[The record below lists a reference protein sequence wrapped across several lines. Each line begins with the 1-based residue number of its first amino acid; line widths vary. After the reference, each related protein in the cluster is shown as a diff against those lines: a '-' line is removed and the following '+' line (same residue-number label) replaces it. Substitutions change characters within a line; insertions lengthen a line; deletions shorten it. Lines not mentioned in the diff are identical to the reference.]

1 MSRIP
6 TAVLEAEE
14 SADAAIEADASTFNA
29 SSLGAPSESE
39 GITIHEDAPFQPN
52 AGSRQT
58 EQGQVAR
65 TDEAQQAN
73 QGGEQAGQKFELTQE
88 ELAQRIAAGKR
99 EIQGLFE
106 SRLRNMTQVSEEN
119 KNLRKRVDELEK
131 ELAARTANEIP
142 DVAKLREEYPE
153 YAAYDDDELVSIT
166 TSIKRTVAREISK
179 VLPGATKNL
188 REEIDAGNKA
198 ASMQSFVSQMETKY
212 PGFVKLDS
220 ENDPAWLAFLDTAIP
235 GTGGRIKYGTP
246 AKEAL
251 DGMDMQGLSEIVE
264 EFAKQSGFTFGSRG
278 VDPRVASQVRARQS
292 NAGNAH
298 QPQPKPYFTK
308 TQVDRFYKD
317 LNSGAI
323 KRSLA
328 PDAIEALRQDIESAE
343 DEGRIIPG

>member
-14 SADAAIEADASTFNA
+14 KADAAIEADASTFNA

-52 AGSRQT
+52 AGSRQP
-58 EQGQVAR
+58 EQGQSAR
-65 TDEAQQAN
+65 TDETQQTN
-73 QGGEQAGQKFELTQE
+73 QGGEQAGQKIELTQE
-88 ELAQRIAAGKR
+88 ELAQRVAAGKR
-99 EIQGLFE
+99 EVQGLYE
-106 SRLRNMTQVSEEN
+106 SRLRNMTQVTDEN
-119 KNLRKRVDELEK
+119 KNLRKRVDELER
-131 ELAARTANEIP
+131 ELASKTANERP
-142 DVAKLREEYPE
+142 DVQKLREEYPE
-153 YAAYDDDELVSIT
+153 FATYDDDELIT
-166 TSIKRTVAREISK
+166 ITSAMKRTVERQLSK
-179 VLPGATKNL
+179 VLPNATKNI

-198 ASMQSFVSQMETKY
+198 AAMQSFVATMENKY
-212 PGFVKLDS
+212 PGLGELDRT
-220 ENDPAWLAFLDTAIP
+220 NDAAWLAFLDTAIP
-235 GTGGRIKYGTP
+235 GTGGRIKYGNP
-246 AKEAL
+246 AQDAMNS
-251 DGMDMQGLSEIVE
+251 MDVKALSEIVE
-264 EFAKQSGFTFGSRG
+264 EFSKQSGFTFGSRG

>member
-1 MSRIP
+1 MSSKIP

-14 SADAAIEADASTFNA
+14 RADAAIEADASTFNA
-29 SSLGAPSESE
+29 SSLGAPSDSE
-39 GITIHEDAPFQPN
+39 EIRIHEDTPFQPN
-52 AGSRQT
+52 AGYRQN
-58 EQGQVAR
+58 EQVLSAR
-65 TDEAQQAN
+65 TDETQNTN
-73 QGGEQAGQKFELTQE
+73 QGDGQTGQKIELSQE
-88 ELAQRIAAGKR
+88 ELAQRVAAGKR

-131 ELAARTANEIP
+131 EIASRTANERP
-142 DVAKLREEYPE
+142 DVQKLREEYPE

-188 REEIDAGNKA
+188 RDEINAGNKEA
-198 ASMQSFVSQMETKY
+198 AMQSFVSQMETKY

-251 DGMDMQGLSEIVE
+251 DSMDTQGLSEIVD
-264 EFAKQSGFTFGSRG
+264 EFAKQSGFSFGSRG

-292 NAGNAH
+292 NASNAH
-298 QPQPKPYFTK
+298 QPKPKPYFTK
-308 TQVDRFYKD
+308 TQVDRF
-317 LNSGAI
+317 
-323 KRSLA
+323 
-328 PDAIEALRQDIESAE
+328 
-343 DEGRIIPG
+343 